1 MGTLLIFVSVLIY
14 VNVVTMTHATKVFPV
29 VEEQYAGTFV
39 ADVRE
44 IYNPRIV
51 DVTSSSLQVTKMSYL
66 CVLAR
71 FLWISLIFMKSLSVI
86 FDVIDN
92 SNKNTALT
100 FVIVTESIFDEQFT
114 SAVQID
120 DTKDANFK

>member
-51 DVTSSSLQVTKMSYL
+51 GVTSSSLQVTKDELLMRFVASFVDLTHFHEKFISY
-66 CVLAR
+66 
-71 FLWISLIFMKSLSVI
+71 F
-86 FDVIDN
+86 
-92 SNKNTALT
+92 
-100 FVIVTESIFDEQFT
+100 
-114 SAVQID
+114 
-120 DTKDANFK
+120 